1 MSDERKKRCAKCGT
15 RIKKGGVAY
24 WLKAE
29 LISAFDGHIHS
40 DEKTD
45 LKNYIDKVNVEL
57 EGQSSEEIE
66 EQIYKKFEYL
76 VCAKCRD
83 ELDRVLYV
91 EENR

>member
-1 MSDERKKRCAKCGT
+1 MSDEGKKRCAKCGT

-29 LISAFDGHIHS
+29 LVSEFDGYIYP

-45 LKNYIDKVNVEL
+45 LKEFIEKVNVEL
-57 EGQSSEEIE
+57 EGLSPEEIE

-76 VCAKCRD
+76 VCAGCRD
-83 ELDRVLYV
+83 KIDGLLEAEGKR
-91 EENR
+91 

>member
-1 MSDERKKRCAKCGT
+1 MSDERKKRCSKCGT

-29 LISAFDGHIHS
+29 LISAFDGHINF

-45 LKNYIDKVNVEL
+45 LKNYIDTVNVEL
-57 EGQSSEEIE
+57 EGQSPEEIE

-76 VCAKCRD
+76 VCTKCRD
-83 ELDRVLYV
+83 ELDRLLYV